1 MAPLAPMDPRTA
13 HRLFAVGDAFDHPLV
28 VGVTLGVAVLLPVSA
43 LAVWLLHRLGRTSAE
58 THRELVLR
66 IRSWAVLVPLLVG
79 PVLLGAAWVI
89 AGVALLSA
97 LCFGEFAR
105 ATGLFRDRAIAAVV
119 GVALACSTYAV
130 ADHWY
135 GFFVAVPPLAVSL
148 LAAVAVLRDDPQGY
162 LQRIGLGTISL
173 LLFVHGLGH
182 LGYLANDPAY
192 RPLILLVLLTVEL
205 NDIFAYLTGRLFG
218 SRKLLPATSPGKTRA
233 GALGALVCTTAL
245 VAALGALVL
254 HGTPAG
260 RPAALVVLGLLVSVA
275 GQAGDLVL
283 SSAKRDIG
291 IKDMGAR
298 IPGHGGLLDRFD
310 SLLLVAPVVYHYV
323 GYFNGVGLHEPTRI
337 LSRMIGIP

>member
-1 MAPLAPMDPRTA
+1 MDPQTA
-13 HRLFAVGDAFDHPLV
+13 HRLFEYRDAFAHPL
-28 VGVTLGVAVLLPVSA
+28 TLGVTVGVVALLPISA
-43 LAVWLLHRLGRTSAE
+43 LVVWALHALGKTSDGLH
-58 THRELVLR
+58 TELVQR

-89 AGVALLSA
+89 LGVAVLSA

-119 GVALACSTYAV
+119 GVALACTTYAV

-148 LAAVAVLRDDPQGY
+148 LAAVAVLRDQPRGY
-162 LQRIGLGTISL
+162 LQRVGLGVVSL

-182 LGYLANDPAY
+182 LGYLANDPGY
-192 RPLILLVLLTVEL
+192 RPLILLILLTVEL
-205 NDIFAYLTGRLFG
+205 NDIFAYLTGKPFG
-218 SRKLLPATSPGKTRA
+218 KRKLLPATSPGKTVA
-233 GALGALVCTTAL
+233 GAVGALVCTTAL
-245 VAALGALVL
+245 TAVLGGLVL
-254 HGTPAG
+254 AGTPAG
-260 RPAALVVLGLLVSVA
+260 RPGALVVLGLLVSVA

-298 IPGHGGLLDRFD
+298 LPGHGGLLDRFD
-310 SLLLVAPVVYHYV
+310 SLLLVAPVVFHYV
-323 GYFNGVGLHEPTRI
+323 GYFNGVGLTEPTRI
-337 LSRMIGIP
+337 LSRALGIP